1 MTLADSAGSGNGQ
14 QQAAW
19 TITPVALGSRRAIRS
34 WFNYLEDRQEPI
46 LIAYHAW
53 VISDGSRTILVDTGP
68 SVEEA
73 QARGFEDMRSIVD
86 VLPEHGIDPE
96 TIDTVIL
103 THLHW
108 DHASAAIAF
117 PKARFHVQQAEID
130 FFLKDAWDN
139 PATSRFFSHRKM
151 LTYLVSSGRAVAV
164 DGSAEPLPGIRLM
177 KMGGHTPGSQIV
189 VVATRHGLEIITG
202 DLIPM
207 NRNYTQAIPT
217 GILVDL
223 LAVVQGRKLIRAMR
237 PYRIYTGHDPEQG
250 LVCDAPESAGGSTPG
265 E

>member
-1 MTLADSAGSGNGQ
+1 MKPADITESCHGQ
-14 QQAAW
+14 PAAW
-19 TITPVALGSRRAIRS
+19 TITSVTLGHRRATWS
-34 WFNYLEDRQEPI
+34 WFNYLEDRPEPI

-53 VISDGSRTILVDTGP
+53 VISDGTRNVLVDTGP
-68 SVEEA
+68 SGEEA
-73 QARGFEDMRSIVD
+73 LARGFEGMRSITE

-108 DHASAAIAF
+108 DHASAASAF
-117 PKARFHVQQAEID
+117 PNARFHIQQSEID
-130 FFLKDAWDN
+130 FFLGDAWRN

-151 LTYLVSSGRAVAV
+151 LTYLVSSGQTIAVH
-164 DGSAEPLPGIRLM
+164 DRAEPLLGIRLIRV
-177 KMGGHTPGSQIV
+177 GGHTPGSQIV
-189 VVATRHGLEIITG
+189 AVETRQGLEVITG

-223 LAVVQGRKLIRAMR
+223 LAVIRGRKIIRDMR
-237 PYRIYTGHDPEQG
+237 PHRIYTGHDPEQG
-250 LVCDAPESAGGSTPG
+250 LVCDTLESMSSRALES
-265 E
+265 